1 MSDLIDDLVGIAPGD
16 PLDALS
22 AKRPVARSDAQA
34 TYDGLITAP
43 ADLTR
48 ATAAERAAI
57 GYWVASLSLADRLAD
72 HYRALL
78 DAVDPAVRSAIDD
91 ALPGALTTGPY
102 GSYPEGPLSVEDED
116 GLHWVARPELRHG
129 VGERLAAALE
139 HAHLLTYR
147 PRDASPDALQ
157 NLLDAGWSTDGVVTV
172 SQLVAFTHFQ
182 LRVIA
187 GLSVLKDLTVGKE
200 AI

>member
-1 MSDLIDDLVGIAPGD
+1 MSDLIDDLVGIAPGS
-16 PLDALS
+16 PLDALR

-43 ADLTR
+43 ADLAR
-48 ATAAERAAI
+48 ATAAERAAL
-57 GYWVASLSLADRLAD
+57 GYWVAALSRAEGLAA
-72 HYRALL
+72 HYRTLL
-78 DAVDPAVRSAIDD
+78 DPADPGVRAAIDA

-102 GSYPEGPLSVEDED
+102 GAYPEGPLSVEDEE
-116 GLHWVARPELRHG
+116 GLHWTAPADLRAA

-157 NLLDAGWSTDGVVTV
+157 TLLDAGWSTDGVVTV

-187 GLSVLKDLTVGKE
+187 GLSVLKE